1 MFSCYKCSNFS
12 RSYSHPQSQNI
23 TLEQFPAYWGFHL
36 SPSIA
41 TDMLHIQSLR
51 TGKDAILTACGKPQE
66 ASAPAPFSKLP
77 GAISVLFDG
86 KSPGGGGVQLG
97 SVGKADS
104 VWGFLLS
111 RSGCIWITSLSA
123 LSQHSAWDIPCTPT
137 P

>member
-36 SPSIA
+36 SRSIA

-51 TGKDAILTACGKPQE
+51 TGKDAILTACGQATGGERSRSILKT
-66 ASAPAPFSKLP
+66 SR
-77 GAISVLFDG
+77 AISVLFDG

>member
-1 MFSCYKCSNFS
+1 MHNRNQHSVKQLSFNLKNFTKHNG
-12 RSYSHPQSQNI
+12 R
-23 TLEQFPAYWGFHL
+23 
-36 SPSIA
+36 
-41 TDMLHIQSLR
+41 
-51 TGKDAILTACGKPQE
+51 DAILTACGKPQE